1 MFLHESRR
9 FTAHRDLQ
17 SPKQW
22 RIGCHPQTTCHSLRP
37 SSSPAKHLHPHFN
50 TSQRVPLNM
59 SARYER
65 LPTFPSNDNEL
76 DSFSE
81 ELESRLHSNSSS
93 QQHSSLRELDQ
104 QLHADPRFSPLSP
117 PRWQRLA
124 LIVVVVLLYWLAYRM
139 PRAGVPALMD
149 A

>member
-1 MFLHESRR
+1 MRVAGSRHIEIYNLR
-9 FTAHRDLQ
+9 SNGGSVAIHKPLVIRYGLPAHQ
-17 SPKQW
+17 
-22 RIGCHPQTTCHSLRP
+22 
-37 SSSPAKHLHPHFN
+37 PAKHLHLHRN
-50 TSQRVPLNM
+50 TSQGIPLDM

-65 LPTFPSNDNEL
+65 LPTSPSNDNEL

-93 QQHSSLRELDQ
+93 QQHSSLRELHQ
-104 QLHADPRFSPLSP
+104 QLHADPRFSPPSP

-124 LIVVVVLLYWLAYRM
+124 LIVVVALLYWLAYRM